1 MKQFIINKQPVIKR
15 KEEAD
20 IISCQQSVLRTLAYF
35 DIFHYPLNAEEI
47 RIFADTEMPDPLFTT
62 CLQQLQEE
70 DIVFAHHE
78 FYSLQNNPLLVHRRR
93 RGNERAA
100 QLLLKAERIGRFLYQ
115 FPFVRAVGISGSLSK
130 NFADEKADID
140 FFIITSAN
148 RLWIARTFMHLFKK
162 LTYLAGRQHFY
173 CMNYYIDEKA
183 MLLEEKNIFTA
194 IELKTLLPV
203 SGEKIMQQFFG
214 ANKWTDQWL
223 PLCDFRLQQRKDPSR
238 SWFKQCTEWLLSNR
252 VANQLENYLF
262 KITTRRWEKKA
273 AQGKRNRKGQALGL
287 ITGKH
292 FAKSNSGSFQEKI
305 LLQYEQRLSL
315 IKEREHSSS
324 FIVSSAT

>member
-1 MKQFIINKQPVIKR
+1 MKQSIINRQPVFKR
-15 KEEAD
+15 KEETD
-20 IISCQQSVLRTLAYF
+20 IISCQQSILRTLAYF
-35 DIFHYPLNAEEI
+35 DIFHYPLHTEEI
-47 RIFADTEMPDPLFTT
+47 RTFSGIEMPEPLFTT

-70 DIVFAHHE
+70 EIIFTHHE

-100 QLLLKAERIGRFLYQ
+100 RLLVKAERIGRFLYQ
-115 FPFVRAVGISGSLSK
+115 FPFVRAVGVSGSLSK

-173 CMNYYIDEKA
+173 CMNYYIDDKA

-214 ANKWTDQWL
+214 VNKWADQWL
-223 PLCDFRLQQRKDPSR
+223 PVCDFRLQQRKDPPR
-238 SWFKQCTEWLLSNR
+238 SWFKQCIEWLFSNR
-252 VANQLENYLF
+252 MVNQLENYLF

-273 AQGKRNRKGQALGL
+273 AKGERNRKGQTMGL
-287 ITGKH
+287 ITDKH
-292 FAKSNSGSFQEKI
+292 FAKSNPGSFQEKV
-305 LLQYEQRLSL
+305 LMQYEQKLAAL
-315 IKEREHSSS
+315 KEIEFGHS
-324 FIVSSAT
+324 FIVSSGT